1 MNKISTIRYD
11 LKSDAFQIVG
21 ENGTVIATFS
31 VNELKKNL
39 PDWFLGKELEDY
51 DDAELVSELQSRR
64 YDFSEELEIDDIR
77 KLCEDY
83 DIYKEY
89 SVDEWKTTLISI
101 VRSFHPRGY
110 LDKEKMK
117 ETLCE
122 LVDQIN
128 NINVW

>member
-1 MNKISTIRYD
+1 MNKISAIRYD

-21 ENGTVIATFS
+21 EGGAVIATLS
-31 VNELKKNL
+31 VNDLKKNL
-39 PDWFLGKELEDY
+39 PDWFLGKDLEDY
-51 DDAELVSELQSRR
+51 DDYELVSELQFRC
-64 YDFSEELEIDDIR
+64 YDFSQELDIDDIR

-89 SVDEWKTTLISI
+89 STDEWQTTLISI
-101 VRSFHPRGY
+101 ARSFHPRGY
-110 LDKEKMK
+110 IDKEKMK

-128 NINVW
+128 SINVW